1 MLKLKVFSCILKDY
15 YFLIIIFYSV
25 MAHYFALN
33 LVMKLIPYT
42 TIKHQTQSSP
52 IQTQQICFSYTS
64 RYFDSLIAKLFLDDI
79 KYDESSKSNIEKSV
93 ELLKNSFGKLIDE
106 NDWMDPATKKLAKE
120 KLVAI
125 QAYVGAPD
133 FYLNEKKLEK
143 EFAEVSYQ
151 LYINLIKFGLFNVL
165 SFLVW

>member
-1 MLKLKVFSCILKDY
+1 
-15 YFLIIIFYSV
+15 

-33 LVMKLIPYT
+33 MVMKLIPYT
-42 TIKHQTQSSP
+42 TIKHQTESSRSP
-52 IQTQQICFSYTS
+52 TQQICFSFTS
-64 RYFDSLIAKLFLDDI
+64 QYFNNLIAKLFLDDI
-79 KYDESSKSNIEKSV
+79 KYNENSKLDIENSV
-93 ELLKNSFGKLIDE
+93 ELLKNSFGQLIDE

-120 KLVAI
+120 KLAAI

-133 FYLNEKKLEK
+133 FYLNEKELEK

-151 LYINLIKFGLFNVL
+151 LYIVLIKFGLFNIV